1 MAAPPQRGRQLHSVT
16 NPALV
21 PRAQGRGA
29 VFSFAALSAHQCSH
43 SQCRSIC
50 PCRGMSLPI
59 VCRNER
65 REGKIAFCWML
76 KVLNTLRFRR
86 DHVSKH
92 PPRVP
97 SVRKLWEWW
106 SRKADCFLS
115 GKRAILLLGER
126 VVSPHS
132 SYLFARSTASMQV
145 AHFLLKHGEL
155 YKKSPT
161 IARKWESLYFIN
173 RMKGRHLR

>member
-1 MAAPPQRGRQLHSVT
+1 MGVSSIQSQTPLLCRVHKGGVQF
-16 NPALV
+16 
-21 PRAQGRGA
+21 
-29 VFSFAALSAHQCSH
+29 FSFAALSAHQCSH

-106 SRKADCFLS
+106 SKE
-115 GKRAILLLGER
+115 GGLLFKWASAQFFCS
-126 VVSPHS
+126 VSES
-132 SYLFARSTASMQV
+132 SL
-145 AHFLLKHGEL
+145 
-155 YKKSPT
+155 PT
-161 IARKWESLYFIN
+161 PPIFSHAAQRLCKLPTSC
-173 RMKGRHLR
+173 